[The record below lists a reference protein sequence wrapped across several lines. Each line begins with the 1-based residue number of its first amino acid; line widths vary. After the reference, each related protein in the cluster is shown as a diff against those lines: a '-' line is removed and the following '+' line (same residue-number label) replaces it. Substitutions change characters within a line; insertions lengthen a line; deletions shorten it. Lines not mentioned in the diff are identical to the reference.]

1 MCSRSAKGAGLVPVH
16 DDDAPRPKGF
26 PLRAEGRTGWSIFDN
41 DVAYPI
47 AVLLRSALDHNRATM
62 RAFCLRNGVDHA
74 PHGKTTMSPELFRM
88 QMDDG
93 VWAITAATT
102 WQAMVMRD
110 CGVPRVLIANEVVSP
125 GEIEW
130 LAGARRDGFDV
141 TCYVDS
147 LDGVAVFDQVLGR
160 LQPDRPF
167 PVLAEVGIPGKRA
180 GVRTTEEGL
189 TVAGAAAS
197 SAHLS
202 LTGVAGF
209 EGLLG
214 ARGDRSAI
222 KVVDA
227 FLDQIVDL
235 ACEVAGRGWFDPTA
249 EPILT
254 AGGSAYFD
262 RVVARFS
269 RADLGRPHRVVIR
282 SGCYLTHDDGW
293 LHGTSRLGETGRTG
307 YPEYLIPAIEVWGTV
322 LSRPEPTR
330 AIVGVGRRDVS
341 FDAMLPVVKKVRRRD
356 GSAVEAAPPM
366 RTVALNDQH
375 AFIDVEEET
384 PLAVGDLVGLG
395 ISHPCTTFDKWRAI
409 PIVEGDY
416 RVVSVARTLF

>member
-1 MCSRSAKGAGLVPVH
+1 MSVH

-26 PLRAEGRTGWSIFDN
+26 PLRAEDRIGWSIFDN

-62 RAFCLRNGVDHA
+62 RSFCLRNGVDLA

-88 QMDDG
+88 QIDDG

-130 LAGARRDGFDV
+130 LAGARRDSFDV

-167 PVLAEVGIPGKRA
+167 PVLVEVGVPGGRA

-189 TVAGAAAS
+189 AVAGAAAS
-197 SAHLS
+197 SPHLA

-214 ARGDRSAI
+214 AQGDRSALQ
-222 KVVDA
+222 VVDA
-227 FLDQIVDL
+227 FLSQIVDL
-235 ACEVAGRGWFDPTA
+235 AGEVAGRGWFDA
-249 EPILT
+249 SADPILT
-254 AGGSAYFD
+254 AGGSLYFD
-262 RVVARFS
+262 RVVELFS
-269 RADLGRPHRVVIR
+269 RAELGRPHRVVIR

-293 LHGTSRLGETGRTG
+293 VHGMSPMGETGRTG
-307 YPEYLIPAIEVWGTV
+307 YPEHLIPAIEVWGTV

-341 FDAMLPVVKKVRRRD
+341 FDGMLPVVKWVRRRD
-356 GSAVEAAPPM
+356 GTAVESAPPM